1 MIDESKMIMGI
12 AQAILSATND
22 SLMIHKLDI
31 IYNNGSGSELE
42 GYYGY
47 LELDNATEY
56 KIFEDGS
63 TVKIFTGDLG

>member
-1 MIDESKMIMGI
+1 MIEEFNMIIGI
-12 AQAILSATND
+12 AQAILNATVD
-22 SLMIHKLDI
+22 SCLIIKLDI
-31 IYNNGSGSELE
+31 RYEIGNDKLD

-47 LELDNATEY
+47 LELDNGTEY